1 MTIVQIKKLGK
12 KYSVSR
18 GRPLFLKSI
27 FKSQVRDEIWALK
40 DIDLEINSGEIV
52 GIIGKNGSGKSTLL
66 KILAGITTPTQ
77 GTVAI
82 SGRVASLIELGA
94 GFQADL
100 TGRENIYL
108 NGTIL
113 GLTKR
118 EINLKIDQIIRFA
131 DIGNFIDAPV
141 RKYSSG
147 MTIRLGFAVAS
158 HLDPEILLLDEVLAV
173 GDAAFQKKCFDKI
186 AEFKKSGRTIIFV
199 SHDLNQVANICER
212 AVWIENGQIKKSGS
226 SREVADC
233 YLESVSNVLRSNAA
247 ERTVMARE
255 WPDTATALQNQSALI
270 KKVSAKTKEGKPAG
284 KLTTSDSFNIEVE
297 FETKEE
303 NVFCGMTVI
312 FYDAGGNCVLGTI
325 GNHEPNWYGKPM
337 PKGRYIS
344 VCRIPA
350 NFFNDGWFDVSL
362 NLFGRHFNDSCLT
375 NKILRLQILD
385 GPAVRNDYYGR
396 YDGAIRPL
404 FDWSTCRKS

>member
-1 MTIVQIKKLGK
+1 MIIVQIKKLGK

-27 FKSQVRDEIWALK
+27 FKPQACDEIWAFK

-82 SGRVASLIELGA
+82 NGRVASLIELGA

-113 GLTKR
+113 GLAKR
-118 EINLKIDQIIRFA
+118 EINRKIDQIIRFA

-147 MTIRLGFAVAS
+147 MTVRLGFAVAS

-173 GDAAFQKKCFDKI
+173 GDAAFQKKCLDKI

-212 AVWIENGQIKKSGS
+212 VVWIEDGKIKKNGS
-226 SREVADC
+226 SREVVNS
-233 YLESVSNVLRSNAA
+233 YLGSVSEAFDA
-247 ERTVMARE
+247 ELTVMSRD
-255 WPDTATALQNQSALI
+255 WPNVSTGPQNQSVSV
-270 KKVSAKTKEGKPAG
+270 KKVSVKNKEGKPAN
-284 KLTTSDSFNIEVE
+284 KLSTSDSFTIEVE
-297 FETKEE
+297 FETKED
-303 NVFCGMTVI
+303 NVFCGMTLI
-312 FYDAGGNCVLGTI
+312 FYDTGGNCVFGTI
-325 GNHEPNWYGKPM
+325 GNRESNWYGKPM
-337 PKGRYIS
+337 PKGRYVS
-344 VCRIPA
+344 VCRFPA
-350 NFFNDGWFDVSL
+350 NFFNDRWFDVSL
-362 NLFGRHFNDSCLT
+362 NLFGRHFNDSCMT
-375 NKILRLQILD
+375 HKILRLQILD
-385 GPAVRNDYYGR
+385 GAAVRGDYYGH
-396 YDGAIRPL
+396 YDGTIRPL
-404 FDWSTCRKS
+404 FDWSTDRKS

>member
-27 FKSQVRDEIWALK
+27 FKPQVCDEIWALK
-40 DIDLEINSGEIV
+40 DVNLEINAGEII

-66 KILAGITTPTQ
+66 KILAGITKPTL

-82 SGRVASLIELGA
+82 NGRVASLIELGA

-118 EINLKIDQIIRFA
+118 EISRRIGHIIRFA
-131 DIGNFIDAPV
+131 DIGNFIDVPV
-141 RKYSSG
+141 KKYSSG
-147 MTIRLGFAVAS
+147 MTVRLGFSVAS

-173 GDAAFQKKCFDKI
+173 GDAAFQKKCLDKI
-186 AEFKKSGRTIIFV
+186 AEFKKSGKTIIFV

-212 AVWIENGQIKKSGS
+212 AVWIEDGKIKKNGS
-226 SREVADC
+226 SREVVNS
-233 YLESVSNVLRSNAA
+233 YLGSVSEGFETELTIMSKDWANGST
-247 ERTVMARE
+247 E
-255 WPDTATALQNQSALI
+255 PQNQSASV
-270 KKVSAKTKEGKPAG
+270 KKVSVKNLEGKPVN
-284 KLTTSDSFNIEVE
+284 KLSTNDSFNIEIE

-312 FYDAGGNCVLGTI
+312 FYDNGGNCVFGTI
-325 GNHEPNWYGKPM
+325 GNHESNWYGKPM
-337 PKGRYIS
+337 PKGRYVS

-362 NLFGRHFNDSCLT
+362 NLFGRHFIDSCMT
-375 NKILRLQILD
+375 HKVLRLRILD
-385 GPAVRNDYYGR
+385 GSEVRGDYYGR
-396 YDGAIRPL
+396 YDGTVRPL
-404 FDWSTCRKS
+404 FDWSTRRKS